1 MNDNELYH
9 HGILGQKWGV
19 RRYQNKDGSLTPAGR
34 KKVAKM
40 KSQYTELTGKQL
52 RRSPTKKS
60 SSSNSESKPQNESL
74 EEKTR
79 KLQTQK
85 NYLQT
90 QRDVLDL
97 QRQISAMSPQKVS
110 KGKSFVQK
118 FGPTIARTA
127 WNDVGK
133 PALNKYLEKKLGLK
147 NAVSES
153 ERLAKE
159 AKDYENRQ
167 KVDKG
172 QQYFKEGKYA
182 EKKKHNSSNEAEQT
196 ETWTGTV
203 EGKSTSRTKHQQQT
217 RSRRND
223 DPIDVEWTEVNSDRR
238 PKYPLLPVKKK
249 KKK

>member
-97 QRQISAMSPQKVS
+97 QRQISVMSPQKVS

-118 FGPTIARTA
+118 FGPTI
-127 WNDVGK
+127 
-133 PALNKYLEKKLGLK
+133 NKYLEKKLGLK

-182 EKKKHNSSNEAEQT
+182 EKKKHNSSNETEQT

>member
-1 MNDNELYH
+1 
-9 HGILGQKWGV
+9 
-19 RRYQNKDGSLTPAGR
+19 
-34 KKVAKM
+34 
-40 KSQYTELTGKQL
+40 
-52 RRSPTKKS
+52 
-60 SSSNSESKPQNESL
+60 
-74 EEKTR
+74 
-79 KLQTQK
+79 
-85 NYLQT
+85 
-90 QRDVLDL
+90 
-97 QRQISAMSPQKVS
+97 MSPRKIS

-118 FGPTIARTA
+118 FGGTIAKTA

-133 PALNKYLEKKLGLK
+133 PTLNKYLEKKLGLK
-147 NAVSES
+147 DTVSES

-182 EKKKHNSSNEAEQT
+182 EKKKHNSSNETERT

-203 EGKSTSRTKHQQQT
+203 EGEGTSRTKHQQQT

-238 PKYPLLPVKKK
+238 PNYPLLPVKKK